1 MRDNYGYFEGE
12 QLGRW
17 SDLRL
22 WLRILSLAKPYWLG
36 ALGAV
41 LLSAAVV
48 ACGLA
53 LPSVLRQAVDNCILN
68 QAIPTDARLAG
79 LSRLA
84 LFFAGLMAAEF
95 AANFLQ
101 VLVLEWTGQHT
112 MHRMRRML
120 FGHLLRLD
128 LAFFHRHPTGRLVTR
143 LTNDVQNM
151 HEMFTSV
158 VVTLFNDAIKMAAI
172 LAILF
177 WMDWRLT
184 LCLCLLLP
192 LMTGQTLWFSRLA
205 RDAFRLI
212 RSQLSKINAFLQ
224 ENLSGMTIIQL
235 FGQEGRA
242 RSLFGTLNQEYTN
255 RALRQIKIFAIFMP
269 MIELLNAMAI
279 ATILWYGGSRIMAGE
294 LSIGALVAFLAYM
307 RLFFQPMRELSQKY
321 SIVQSALA
329 SAERIFQLLD
339 TREMLPMAAAAQRP
353 ERVHGAIEFRAVT
366 FGYDPGQPVL
376 SDFSL
381 TVPPGEVLAVVGAT
395 GSGKSTVISLL
406 ERFYDPGQGA
416 VLLDGIDIRELDPE
430 WLRQR
435 IGLVMQD
442 VLLIPGTIRDNV
454 LLDETMDDQQLLA
467 ILEKAR
473 LGRLMARLPEGLDT
487 RIGDGGMDLSAGE
500 RQLLALARVLARNP
514 RVLVLDEATA
524 SVDAE
529 SEMLLEE
536 ALASTFAG
544 RTSIVIAHRLSTVRR
559 ADRILVM
566 EQGRIVEQGS
576 HAELAASNG
585 PYRRLL
591 AIFSGEAGGREPGT
605 AQGPG

>member
-22 WLRILSLAKPYWLG
+22 WLRILALAKPYWLG

-41 LLSAAVV
+41 LLSAAIVG
-48 ACGLA
+48 CGLA
-53 LPSVLRQAVDNCILN
+53 LPHILRLAVDTCILN
-68 QAIPTDARLAG
+68 QSIPTEQRLAE
-79 LSRLA
+79 LFRLA
-84 LFFAGLMAAEF
+84 LLFAALMAAEF
-95 AANFLQ
+95 SANFLQ

-112 MHRMRRML
+112 MQRMRRML
-120 FGHLLRLD
+120 FDHLLHLD

-158 VVTLFNDAIKMAAI
+158 VVTLFNDGIKMTSI

-192 LMTGQTLWFSRLA
+192 LMLGQTLWFSTLA

-224 ENLSGMTIIQL
+224 ENLSGMAVIQL
-235 FGQEGRA
+235 FGQEERVRG
-242 RSLFGTLNQEYTN
+242 LFRTLNQEYTA
-255 RALRQIKIFAIFMP
+255 RALRQIRIFAVFMP
-269 MIELLNAMAI
+269 MIELINAMAI
-279 ATILWYGGSRIMAGE
+279 ATILWYGGSRVMGGK

-339 TREMLPMAAAAQRP
+339 TREMLPVAASPKRP
-353 ERVHGAIEFRAVT
+353 EAVRGAIEFRGVR
-366 FGYDPGQPVL
+366 FGYAPDQPVL
-376 SDFSL
+376 ADFSL
-381 TVPPGEVLAVVGAT
+381 SVKPGEVLAVVGAT

-406 ERFYDPGQGA
+406 ERFYDPDDGA
-416 VLLDGIDIRELDPE
+416 VLLDGIDLRELDPE
-430 WLRQR
+430 WLREQ

-442 VLLIPGTIRDNV
+442 VLIIPATIRDNV
-454 LLDETMDDQQLLA
+454 LLDARLDDQQLLA
-467 ILEKAR
+467 ILGQAR

-536 ALASTFAG
+536 AITTTFSG

-566 EQGRIVEQGS
+566 EKGRIVEQGS
-576 HAELAASNG
+576 HAELARQDG
-585 PYRRLL
+585 PYRHLL
-591 AIFSGEAGGREPGT
+591 EIFNGEGKAREPGI
-605 AQGPG
+605 A